1 MKITLTPEESEEFFH
16 NALCN
21 ALGTGYMSGYG
32 IELTAIASEYQE
44 AKEKLNNPC
53 YEDILMQVLRDGNKL
68 TMVDNEAVM
77 GDVSIT
83 LADVHERVQNT
94 PLAHLVAM
102 INETDDAETADA
114 IIQTVFYQDIIFG

>member
-21 ALGTGYMSGYG
+21 ALGTGYIYGYG
-32 IELTAIASEYQE
+32 IDIAINESEYQE
-44 AKEKLNNPC
+44 AKAKLNNPC
-53 YEDILMQVLRDGNKL
+53 YEDILMQVLRDGNTL
-68 TMVDNEAVM
+68 TMADMEGGM
-77 GDVSIT
+77 GEVSIT
-83 LADVHERVQNT
+83 LADIHERVQQT
-94 PLAHLVAM
+94 PLVHLVAM